1 MMKLLSLPLFFE
13 PSFKQALHQHREV
26 AFISSAAEDIHC
38 LKLVLMAKQDR
49 KLFPIFVR
57 PLSGGPAGLPLFRCG
72 TSPLPCPCLDRP
84 DRFGDW
90 RVPLWGLLPD

>member
-26 AFISSAAEDIHC
+26 AFIACAAKDIDG
-38 LKLVLMAKQDR
+38 LKLILMAKKDR

-57 PLSGGPAGLPLFRCG
+57 PLSRRPAGLSLLSSGR
-72 TSPLPCPCLDRP
+72 SPLPCPYLGWP
-84 DRFGDW
+84 GRFRERRGC
-90 RVPLWGLLPD
+90 R